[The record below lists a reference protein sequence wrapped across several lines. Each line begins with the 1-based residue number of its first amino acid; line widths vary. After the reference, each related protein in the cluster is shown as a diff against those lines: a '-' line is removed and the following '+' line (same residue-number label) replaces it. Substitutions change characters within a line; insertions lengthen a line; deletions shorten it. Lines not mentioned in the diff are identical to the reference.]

1 MYQARWKTWLEK
13 YLCLTNHSQGLEK
26 PYNKKGWMEDEPAL
40 VAAPSTIPNIQSKP
54 KQKINYF
61 RSLITG

>member
-26 PYNKKGWMEDEPAL
+26 QYKKKDGRG
-40 VAAPSTIPNIQSKP
+40 SCSSSSRPNIKHSIQAKT
-54 KQKINYF
+54 KNQLF
-61 RSLITG
+61 